1 MPFSLSFSPAFLF
14 FFDSPTDKTFYF
26 KYKKV
31 FPAITAAVI
40 KCLFPPVFILWKE
53 SEWKRCDPRAWQ
65 RWLCLFFFSQWGLCS
80 HQIKLHKYSQT
91 TWNVNLKAVW
101 KLNVCAF
108 TSTCFLPVWFTP
120 ALPQQRLMTASP
132 DHQQPITTQ
141 SGSSTL
147 VSAGSSPRRRAASQC
162 RLFVLPESRQ
172 SGPWL
177 TSLKT
182 PETQKQKAKKKKEV
196 WTHLLMQNVFL
207 SFLIPIYIDSHLMDQ
222 INKWRKHIWYYVVN
236 KKKKCDITPKTFHSS
251 LIRCRGNGPHRR
263 GKTCLPRYVG
273 GTFSA
278 STSRGRSHNNTC

>member
-1 MPFSLSFSPAFLF
+1 MSF
-14 FFDSPTDKTFYF
+14 FFFPFFQYSPKFCVANKYLTLIFLCYFFHTSSAFVFTVGLNLLWSTLLFPSSLRNTTLVFFWDSPTDKTFYF

-31 FPAITAAVI
+31 FLAITAAVI

-53 SEWKRCDPRAWQ
+53 SEWKRCDPRAWR

-80 HQIKLHKYSQT
+80 QQIKLHKYSQT

-182 PETQKQKAKKKKEV
+182 PETQKQKAKKKKKFG
-196 WTHLLMQNVFL
+196 H
-207 SFLIPIYIDSHLMDQ
+207 
-222 INKWRKHIWYYVVN
+222 
-236 KKKKCDITPKTFHSS
+236 
-251 LIRCRGNGPHRR
+251 
-263 GKTCLPRYVG
+263 
-273 GTFSA
+273 TFSCKMFFF
-278 STSRGRSHNNTC
+278 HF